1 MKLHG
6 SSPLLSCGVA
16 MVLLA
21 GCAQQPPAKTSTTP
35 TVDSA
40 SALQISPLDEPRVI
54 TTEHQIVTG
63 PNPPQRGIVDPDV
76 YDQELIPVEVLRT
89 GRYQLVTMLAP
100 MGQRH
105 LLEQIVNVRIPPSLS
120 TTVGDGIRYTLKNTG
135 YTLCPATRDHEE
147 WLYSRQLPAAH
158 YHLGPMTLR
167 EALQVL
173 AGDAWELEEDPV
185 RRQVCYEQRDLRTV
199 KTTTVVPERSHE

>member
-1 MKLHG
+1 MMHAF
-6 SSPLLSCGVA
+6 PRFLSCGVA

-21 GCAQQPPAKTSTTP
+21 GCAHQPPVNTGTTSK
-35 TVDSA
+35 VDAA
-40 SALQISPLDEPRVI
+40 SALQISPLDEPEVI
-54 TTEHQIVTG
+54 TTEHQVVTG
-63 PNPPQRGIVDPDV
+63 PNPPHRGIVDPDV

-89 GRYQLVTMLAP
+89 GRYQLVTMQAP

-105 LLEQIVNVRIPPSLS
+105 LLEQIVNVHIPPSIS

-135 YTLCPATRDHEE
+135 YTLCPATRDHQK

-199 KTTTVVPERSHE
+199 ETTTVVPERSHE